1 MKGFRES
8 LWNRRKLIELVSL
21 SELLEEYTIVRR
33 EFKLSEVI
41 DNQNEEYYV
50 LYDNM
55 HDCIVD
61 YCNEDDLINFCNHI
75 ASLCNE
81 FTSINYGYV
90 FPEKVTNIR
99 YAEKLIKSGSIAC
112 YQYQYATNLFIIKYL
127 GNDLFAIY
135 DI

>member
-8 LWNRRKLIELVSL
+8 LGNRRKLIELVSL
-21 SELLEEYTIVRR
+21 SELMEEDTIVRG

-41 DNQNEEYYV
+41 ANQNEEYYII
-50 LYDNM
+50 YDNM
-55 HDCIVD
+55 HDLIVEF
-61 YCNEDDLINFCNHI
+61 CNEDYLLDFCNHI

-81 FTSINYGYV
+81 FTSEKYGYV

-99 YAEKLIKSGSIAC
+99 YAEKLIKSGNITC

-127 GNDLFAIY
+127 GNDIFAIY